1 MKNSLRFLFN
11 AIIALMLANNAAFA
25 ATDTKSLL
33 SSGEAKLKAKDYTGA
48 ITDFTQALELNPKN
62 AEVYLNRGL
71 AKRSAG
77 DIEGAKADFKS
88 SIEVDPTPKDAAA
101 YYQRGLAKSALGDN
115 NGALSDYKRAAAH
128 GDANAKTWLKD
139 NGYK

>member
-88 SIEVDPTPKDAAA
+88 SIERLTQPLKMLPLTI
-101 YYQRGLAKSALGDN
+101 RGVLRNQLLVIIMEHCQTIKGLPPMEMPMP
-115 NGALSDYKRAAAH
+115 RH
-128 GDANAKTWLKD
+128 G
-139 NGYK
+139 

>member
-1 MKNSLRFLFN
+1 
-11 AIIALMLANNAAFA
+11 MLANNAAFA

-77 DIEGAKADFKS
+77 DFSPRMTGI
-88 SIEVDPTPKDAAA
+88 
-101 YYQRGLAKSALGDN
+101 
-115 NGALSDYKRAAAH
+115 AH
-128 GDANAKTWLKD
+128 TLVIKER
-139 NGYK
+139 